1 MMIADMQFT
10 SSLLL
15 TGPAGQ
21 QLGIGPSSLPNR
33 LGPATFEVGIV
44 AGDRS
49 LNPCFSYWIPGPD
62 DGKVSVR
69 STTLEG
75 MQDFL
80 LIHRSH
86 TWMMWRKDPRQ
97 RQSAAGTLRPAFDTR
112 LTLSIRHNSLPP
124 MPFGCGALE
133 HFDTSPVSMG
143 PLHEL
148 SVQRR
153 KNQDNKNPKPVT
165 TYGRSR
171 KL

>member
-1 MMIADMQFT
+1 MKTRPFCFLFPYQPGFQAPFWRLLLPGPMLPLLFSIIPSFRGGCMLIADMQLP

-21 QLGIGPSSLPNR
+21 QLGTGPSSLPNR

-44 AGDRS
+44 AEDRS

-80 LIHRSH
+80 LVHRSH
-86 TWMMWRKDPRQ
+86 TWMMWRKDVT
-97 RQSAAGTLRPAFDTR
+97 AAVTHFL
-112 LTLSIRHNSLPP
+112 NY
-124 MPFGCGALE
+124 GCFEQPGKA
-133 HFDTSPVSMG
+133 
-143 PLHEL
+143 
-148 SVQRR
+148 R
-153 KNQDNKNPKPVT
+153 VT
-165 TYGRSR
+165 VVG
-171 KL
+171 KLAT